1 MNILLTNDDGIYAPG
16 LKIAREIASSIAG
29 KGGKVIIVAPASEQS
44 GVAHSISYV
53 RPSLIEQIEK
63 NTYSVEGTPA
73 DCILAGIDYAMNGKK
88 PDLIIS
94 GVNRGQNIAEDVL
107 YSGTIGAAMEGAI
120 HGIKSIALSQ
130 SYSKKTVKSPHL
142 FDSARKY
149 AVKVCKKLL
158 LDDPFLEKDFNGFYN
173 INFPACK
180 ADQVLGVKVCKTG
193 LRQENTFS
201 ISSQTS
207 SAGKTFLWMN
217 HNPTSSIPSPKSDGA
232 YLKAGYVTV
241 SALQTE
247 LNWIEKNRHLKS
259 LFEV

>member
-1 MNILLTNDDGIYAPG
+1 MNILLTNDDGIHAPG
-16 LKIAREIASSIAG
+16 LKIAKDIASSIAG
-29 KGGKVIIVAPASEQS
+29 KGGKVIIVAPSSEQS

-53 RPSLIEQIEK
+53 RPSLIEKIEK

-73 DCILAGIDYAMNGKK
+73 DCVLAGIDYVMNGRK

-120 HGIKSIALSQ
+120 RGVKSIALSQ
-130 SYSKKTVKSPHL
+130 SYSKKTLKSLDL

-149 AVKVCKKLL
+149 GVKVCKKLL
-158 LDDPFLEKDFNGFYN
+158 LDDPFLEKYFNGFYN

-180 ADQVLGVKVCKTG
+180 ADQVRGVKVCRTG
-193 LRQENTFS
+193 LRQKNTFS

-207 SAGKTFLWMN
+207 PSGKTFLWVN
-217 HNPTSSIPSPKSDGA
+217 HNPTSSIPSPKSDGK
-232 YLKAGYVTV
+232 YLKAGYVTI

-247 LNWIEKNRHLKS
+247 LNWIEKNCHLKS